1 MKLKKIVALTLA
13 MTMSLGLL
21 ASCGNKDPE
30 PTQAANDPT
39 VESTAPEANNPGT
52 EKKPLNIMMYVIQSL
67 GTLSCEDLIYD
78 ELVQFCE
85 ETGSTLNTYECN
97 SDETKHSTTLPELCA
112 SGAYDVIVTGYYSIP
127 EHVERAA
134 EMYPDQKWILFDTSV
149 DYDLDYCKN
158 IASFSCDQ
166 NTLAFMAGA
175 LAALMTTETQ
185 DPNINED
192 KVVGWVGAAVNTA
205 IEDFLVGYIEGVRYV
220 DPETKILYSYVG
232 DWANSAKANELA
244 TAQFNMGADVVFT
257 VCGGAGFGGCEAA
270 ANEGHYAF
278 GVDTDFGGQLEQSGS
293 KTADYVV
300 SSAIKQFG
308 RVVGDAMWAFYNGEL
323 EFGKHTNYDVSS
335 GYLEMIETKQFDKVV
350 KEGMPEAY
358 AKYQEIVADLEA
370 GKIEVSTAVGAS
382 QAEIDAIKALASAN

>member
-1 MKLKKIVALTLA
+1 MKLKKIVSLTLA
-13 MTMSLGLL
+13 LALTVSL
-21 ASCGNKDPE
+21 AACGGSKDPA
-30 PTQAANDPT
+30 PTQAAANPG
-39 VESTAPEANNPGT
+39 VEANNPGT
-52 EKKPLNIMMYVIQSL
+52 ETTTGKPLNIMMYVIQSL
-67 GTLSCEDLIYD
+67 GTLSCEDLIYE
-78 ELVQFCE
+78 ELVDFCNK
-85 ETGSTLNTYECN
+85 TGSTLNTYECN

-149 DYDLDYCKN
+149 DYDLDYTKN

-175 LAALMTTETQ
+175 LAALMTTETS
-185 DPNINED
+185 DPNINAD
-192 KVVGWVGAAVNTA
+192 KVVGWCGAAVNTA

-220 DPETKILYSYVG
+220 DPDTKILYSYVG
-232 DWANSAKANELA
+232 DWANSAKCNELA

-308 RVVGDAMWAFYNGEL
+308 RVVGDAMWDFYNGEL

-350 KEGMPEAY
+350 KQGMPDAY
-358 AKYQEIVADLEA
+358 AKYQEIVSDLEA
-370 GKIEVSTAVGAS
+370 GKIKVSTAVGAS